1 MKDNPNLKFEP
12 TATFEIHADD
22 KTNLGVIV
30 YDGGEAVSL
39 SDVNYTTAS
48 GNHPEV
54 LIGLS
59 GLRDLL
65 LKLRE
70 SGMEI

>member
-12 TATFEIHADD
+12 TATFEIHSDD

-30 YDGGEAVSL
+30 YDGGEVVSL
-39 SDVNYTTAS
+39 SDANHTTAES
-48 GNHPEV
+48 SHPEV
-54 LIGLS
+54 LIGLG